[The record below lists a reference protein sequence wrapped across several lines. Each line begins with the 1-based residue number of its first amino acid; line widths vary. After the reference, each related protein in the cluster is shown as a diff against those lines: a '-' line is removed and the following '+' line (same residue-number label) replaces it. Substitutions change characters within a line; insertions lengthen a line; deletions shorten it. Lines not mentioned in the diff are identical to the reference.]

1 MKPLNLCL
9 VILNIISFPTLAS
22 AHLPENVEVDTPEKL
37 INLIHSNSNLV
48 KDESE
53 TEIIPKTDTIEPDKK
68 IENSEENPAADKT
81 TEDLSV
87 EEPEPEIKD
96 EDLEENSDSE
106 EKEQVKKPTP
116 EEIARLE
123 KLAAADKLYLAGDKK
138 AAVKLYRQAK
148 PPWAIEKQESVEETK
163 PTPFNNPGQLSPA
176 GRVFWRN
183 YQRGKEQGLET
194 KTLSALKLLTTRE
207 SQFIPGH
214 IYYADTLQQYERS
227 EESTKAL
234 NRAIRQY
241 PNEPELLRA
250 KMNADIAEDKWLDA
264 SIMARQ
270 FSLFNPDSPN
280 AEEFNLLANQYLAKY
295 QSNLRSS
302 IRWNAVGNAIAGTIG
317 FALTGN
323 LFGPLSALQ
332 TTSTLLKGES
342 AVGESS
348 VKEIKKQVPF
358 LEEKEVVAYV
368 NKIGQKVSAA
378 AGRDEFK
385 YEFYLIMDDD
395 LNAFALPGGKIF
407 VNAGAIM
414 QTDSEAELAGLLAH
428 EVSHSALSHGFQLVT
443 KGNLTS
449 NVVSYIPYVGNTASS
464 LLVLNYSRGMEKQA
478 DIFGTRILLN
488 AGYAAD
494 GVRNLMAQ
502 LNKSKQDKDNPEPPA
517 WISTHP
523 NSKQRIRY
531 MEQLIV
537 DNNLNRYS
545 YEGVARHQEIK
556 EIVTKK
562 WQEYN
567 KCIEDVETIK
577 EAKKCAGNKEK
588 SDKLEAE
595 IEQDSEVQQN
605 ESEKNEREPEIKQ
618 IIETE
623 NLGSSETDFSPDSE
637 TKIKKPDAKEPQVQN
652 SVPK

>member
-9 VILNIISFPTLAS
+9 IILNIISFPAIAS
-22 AHLPENVEVDTPEKL
+22 AELSPNREVDASKKLITQTQSNSQLIATEPEPTIISHTYMVNSDKKTENVEK
-37 INLIHSNSNLV
+37 S
-48 KDESE
+48 
-53 TEIIPKTDTIEPDKK
+53 
-68 IENSEENPAADKT
+68 PAAAKKS
-81 TEDLSV
+81 EDSA
-87 EEPEPEIKD
+87 EEDPEIKD
-96 EDLEENSDSE
+96 EDSKENTDSE
-106 EKEQVKKPTP
+106 EQEKVKKPTP
-116 EEIARLE
+116 EEIARLK

-148 PPWAIEKQESVEETK
+148 PPWAIEKQESTEDAK
-163 PTPFNNPGQLSPA
+163 PVPFTDPSQLSPA
-176 GRVFWRN
+176 GGVFWRN

-207 SQFIPGH
+207 PQFIPGH
-214 IYYADTLQQYERS
+214 IYYADTLKQYERS

-234 NRAIRQY
+234 NRAIRKY
-241 PNEPELLRA
+241 PDEPELLRA
-250 KMNADIAEDKWLDA
+250 KMDADIAADKWLDA

-270 FSLFNPDSPN
+270 FALFNPDSPD
-280 AEEFNLLANQYLAKY
+280 AEEFDLLADQYLEKY

-302 IRWNAVGNAIAGTIG
+302 IKWNAVGNAIAGTVG

-348 VKEIKKQVPF
+348 VKDIKKQVPF

-368 NKIGQKVSAA
+368 NEIGQKVSKS

-414 QTDSEAELAGLLAH
+414 KTDSEAELAGLLAH

-478 DIFGTRILLN
+478 DIFGTQILVN
-488 AGYAAD
+488 SGYAAD
-494 GVRNLMAQ
+494 GVRNLMAK
-502 LNKSKQDKDNPEPPA
+502 LNQVNQDKDNPEPPA

-537 DNNLNRYS
+537 DNSLNRYA

-562 WQEYN
+562 WQEYD
-567 KCIEDVETIK
+567 KCLEEEDVKTIK
-577 EAKKCAGNKEK
+577 EAKKCAGNKEE
-588 SDKLEAE
+588 SDKKEAE
-595 IEQDSEVQQN
+595 KEQNLDIKQS
-605 ESEKNEREPEIKQ
+605 ESENSEDEPEIKQ
-618 IIETE
+618 THETE
-623 NLGSSETDFSPDSE
+623 
-637 TKIKKPDAKEPQVQN
+637 K
-652 SVPK
+652 

>member
-9 VILNIISFPTLAS
+9 IILNIIAFPAIAS
-22 AHLPENVEVDTPEKL
+22 AELPKNVIAHAPEKL
-37 INLIHSNSNLV
+37 IHQIKSNSQL
-48 KDESE
+48 
-53 TEIIPKTDTIEPDKK
+53 TE
-68 IENSEENPAADKT
+68 A
-81 TEDLSV
+81 
-87 EEPEPEIKD
+87 EPEPEIKD
-96 EDLEENSDSE
+96 EDQEENSDSE
-106 EKEQVKKPTP
+106 EKEKVKKPTP

-148 PPWAIEKQESVEETK
+148 PPWAIEKQESAEDTK
-163 PTPFNNPGQLSPA
+163 PIPFNDPSQLSPA

-194 KTLSALKLLTTRE
+194 KTVSSLKLLTTRE
-207 SQFIPGH
+207 PQFIPGH
-214 IYYADTLQQYERS
+214 IYYAEALLQYERE
-227 EESTKAL
+227 EESIKAL
-234 NRAIRQY
+234 NRGINHY

-250 KMNADIAEDKWLDA
+250 KMNADIAADKWLNA

-270 FSLFNPDSPN
+270 FALFNPDSPDA
-280 AEEFNLLANQYLAKY
+280 AEFDLLADQYLKKY

-302 IRWNAVGNAIAGTIG
+302 ITWNAIGNAIAGTVG

-332 TTSTLLKGES
+332 TTSTLLKGET
-342 AVGESS
+342 AVGEST
-348 VKEIKKQVPF
+348 VKQIKKQVPF
-358 LEEKEVVAYV
+358 LEEPEVVAYV
-368 NKIGQKVSAA
+368 NEIGQKVSAA

-385 YEFYLIMDDD
+385 YEFYLIMDDG

-414 QTDSEAELAGLLAH
+414 KTDSEAELAGLLAH
-428 EVSHSALSHGFQLVT
+428 EVAHSALSHGFQLVT

-478 DIFGTRILLN
+478 DIFGTRILVN

-494 GVRNLMAQ
+494 GVRNLMAK
-502 LNKSKQDKDNPEPPA
+502 LNQAHQDKDNPEPPA
-517 WISTHP
+517 WISSHP

-562 WQEYN
+562 WQEYD

-577 EAKKCAGNKEK
+577 EAKKCAGNKEE
-588 SDKLEAE
+588 SDK
-595 IEQDSEVQQN
+595 N
-605 ESEKNEREPEIKQ
+605 ESEKDEREPEIKQ
-618 IIETE
+618 KREVEELETSETE
-623 NLGSSETDFSPDSE
+623 SKQKAPTKFKKLET
-637 TKIKKPDAKEPQVQN
+637 Q
-652 SVPK
+652 